1 MLQPQ
6 KGAKIL
12 GSNKEAKS
20 ASNILSKD
28 KDKYLRNKKIQI
40 VNWTPPCLVHKT
52 LRNLQTGWDPPT
64 AHPVSK
70 FNSSWQPDKV
80 ASGSQL
86 THWMTPPPVHPVLFF
101 FTFENR
107 TVRFSNFKKIR
118 IGWLHSGVSPETTKI
133 HQNKK
138 FYISVVPCHR

>member
-1 MLQPQ
+1 MLQPK

-52 LRNLQTGWDPPT
+52 LRNLQTG
-64 AHPVSK
+64 
-70 FNSSWQPDKV
+70 
-80 ASGSQL
+80 
-86 THWMTPPPVHPVLFF
+86 
-101 FTFENR
+101 
-107 TVRFSNFKKIR
+107 
-118 IGWLHSGVSPETTKI
+118 
-133 HQNKK
+133 
-138 FYISVVPCHR
+138 